1 MAAKRR
7 NRGKSSKTKLK
18 GLIPWATRP
27 PRLTPRET
35 EVLTLIVQGY
45 KTVEVSKILKCSPS
59 TINTHRT
66 TIYNKLG
73 IKGLAGLVRYA
84 LHQRLVEM

>member
-1 MAAKRR
+1 MAVKRQNRKRTAPAKA
-7 NRGKSSKTKLK
+7 K
-18 GLIPWATRP
+18 GLAPWSMRP

-45 KTVEVSKILKCSPS
+45 KTTEIAKLLKCSPS

-84 LHQRLVEM
+84 LRERLIEV

>member
-1 MAAKRR
+1 MAAKRNKR
-7 NRGKSSKTKLK
+7 EKSSNRKPI
-18 GLIPWATRP
+18 GLTPWATRP

-45 KTVEVSKILKCSPS
+45 KTVEVAKLLKCSPS

-73 IKGLAGLVRYA
+73 IKGLAGLVRHA
-84 LHQRLVEM
+84 LRERLIEM

>member
-1 MAAKRR
+1 MKSRSMAPW
-7 NRGKSSKTKLK
+7 SS
-18 GLIPWATRP
+18 RP

-45 KTVEVSKILKCSPS
+45 KTTEIAKLLKCSPS

-84 LHQRLVEM
+84 LRERLIEV

>member
-1 MAAKRR
+1 MAVKKR
-7 NRGKSSKTKLK
+7 NRKRAATTKQRAVQ
-18 GLIPWATRP
+18 PWSTRP

-45 KTVEVSKILKCSPS
+45 KTTEIAKLLKCSPS
-59 TINTHRT
+59 TVNTHRT

-73 IKGLAGLVRYA
+73 IRGLAGLVRYA
-84 LHQRLVEM
+84 LRERLIDV